1 MDGLSK
7 EDLERYDRQIRIPGF
22 GIEGQ
27 LKLQKAKVLVA
38 GLGGLGSP
46 ASIYLAAAGVGK
58 LLLIDKE
65 VVELSNLNRQI
76 LHWDKDVSRRKV
88 DSAVEKLRQLN
99 PNISIE
105 GLAVQINED
114 NIYDFVKEVDL
125 VVDGMDNFKTR
136 FIINEACVKLGK
148 PFIHGAVYGL
158 EGRLMTI
165 IPRKGPCL
173 RCLIPTEPPEVKPFP
188 VLGATP
194 AVIASLQV
202 IEAIKVLT
210 GIGEPLVG
218 KLLVFDGLPMSFYE
232 VIVKRSPKCPVC
244 SDIK

>member
-1 MDGLSK
+1 MNGLSK

-27 LKLQKAKVLVA
+27 LKLQRAKVLVA

-58 LLLIDKE
+58 LLLIDRE

-218 KLLVFDGLPMSFYE
+218 KLLVFDGLPMSFHE

-244 SDIK
+244 SDIR